1 MTKAAADAADELIDV
16 GRAAVL
22 VGRHPETV
30 RRWVWSGRLG
40 AERRGGR
47 LLVARSE
54 VEAIAGQDAV
64 ASSSLREWADRVRA
78 ARGSTSVAGSR
89 RSAADLVIEDRRE
102 RSERARSRAR
112 R

>member
-1 MTKAAADAADELIDV
+1 MAEASEVTDELIDV

-30 RRWVWSGRLG
+30 RRWVWSGRLN
-40 AERRGGR
+40 ARRRGRR

-54 VEAIAGQDAV
+54 VEAIAGHDAV
-64 ASSSLREWADRVRA
+64 ASRSLREWADRARA
-78 ARGSTSVAGSR
+78 ARAPTSAASMA
-89 RSAADLVIEDRRE
+89 RSAADLVIEDRRQ